1 MSKGTINKAILIGRL
16 GNDPELRYTP
26 AGDAVA
32 NFSIATNRGW
42 KDKEGNQQE
51 RTDWHKIVAWRKLA
65 EICGEYLKKGSLVY
79 VEGRIETS
87 SYTDKNEVKRYT
99 TNIVANQVQMLGSRS
114 DTAKDKSSDE
124 SKSKEEPEK
133 ESKNPFDKE
142 ETKSEKTKK
151 DEKSGWGEDEIPF

>member
-26 AGDAVA
+26 AGDAVV

-65 EICGEYLKKGSLVY
+65 EICGEYFKKGNLVY

-87 SYTDKNEVKRYT
+87 SYNDKEGNKKYT
-99 TNIVANQVQMLGSRS
+99 TSIVANQAQILGSKS
-114 DTAKDKSSDE
+114 DAVKDKSSKDE
-124 SKSKEEPEK
+124 EEPK
-133 ESKNPFDKE
+133 KE
-142 ETKSEKTKK
+142 ETKKEETKK
-151 DEKSGWGEDEIPF
+151 SEEDWPEKEDEIPF